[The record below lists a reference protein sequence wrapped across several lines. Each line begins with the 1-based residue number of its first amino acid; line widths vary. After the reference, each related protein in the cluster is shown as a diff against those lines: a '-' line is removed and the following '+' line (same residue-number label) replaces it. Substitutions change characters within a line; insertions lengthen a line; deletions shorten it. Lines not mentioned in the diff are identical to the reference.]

1 MNALKKLQNDSRY
14 SVSEW
19 QDGEIQVVEIDDE
32 GTDYSIVVS
41 HNAYSVKLKSR
52 ETGYEWEY
60 IPTPKRPITPHKGD
74 ESGGRTT
81 QVNAKLTPKTKEQ
94 LDQILAAS
102 GESLADW
109 LTEKV
114 KENMWVALVEYHSG
128 SGRPDRPYA
137 ARLAEWEAEPQTLTF
152 MNSRYFGTF
161 ATESEAEEV
170 AFAAIET
177 DESGWTQWA
186 D

>member
-1 MNALKKLQNDSRY
+1 MA
-14 SVSEW
+14 
-19 QDGEIQVVEIDDE
+19 
-32 GTDYSIVVS
+32 
-41 HNAYSVKLKSR
+41 
-52 ETGYEWEY
+52 
-60 IPTPKRPITPHKGD
+60 KGQRKQK
-74 ESGGRTT
+74 GGRTNRIHTAIT
-81 QVNAKLTPKTKEQ
+81 QQTREN
-94 LDQILAAS
+94 LDRILAAS
-102 GESLADW
+102 GESFADW
-109 LTEKV
+109 LTQKV